1 MCVLFCLMIRLP
13 PRSTR
18 TDTLFPYTTLFRSE
32 PHREGRRLDQPRQRL
47 ERRHRLIALAPR
59 LRERLLAGGR
69 RSEEHTSELQSLMRI
84 SYAVFCLKKKN
95 KQHNQHNNNTK
106 SNNVPTENMHTEKQT
121 RQQHAHNTRT

>member
-1 MCVLFCLMIRLP
+1 MIRRP

-32 PHREGRRLDQPRQRL
+32 AVVSRPVFRRLYDCLRYPQ
-47 ERRHRLIALAPR
+47 RHRHSRRAEGSAPR
-59 LRERLLAGGR
+59 AAL

-95 KQHNQHNNNTK
+95 KKHNNNRQRST
-106 SNNVPTENMHTEKQT
+106 T
-121 RQQHAHNTRT
+121 RITHNTS